1 MTLGSGIDGD
11 AGDFDLRRVVA
22 ALVDRCGRLAGEN
35 EELKV
40 ENESLRDEIKRL
52 KGLPP
57 RPKFK
62 PKPSGMEKSTQPEA
76 AKGLLSGGKAI
87 DKQCPPHFE

>member
-22 ALVDRCGRLAGEN
+22 ALVDRCDRLAGEN

-40 ENESLRDEIKRL
+40 ENESLRDEIRRL

-62 PKPSGMEKSTQPEA
+62 PKPPGYISRQDDCRECGSGYVSQLRQM
-76 AKGLLSGGKAI
+76 
-87 DKQCPPHFE
+87 PPCRQR